1 MPKDGHTSEEI
12 LRRVRNPDLVPP
24 SQRASRV
31 PPELDRIALKALAP
45 DFKNRYARCEEL
57 RSDLASFLA
66 QNHPPGRTR
75 RGSPASWHELYAED
89 MAAERVEREE
99 LIAKAREWYSS
110 KRSAG
115 PPPVPTMSA
124 AAAAALPP
132 PLPGSALPPRPPTAS
147 TSIRRAPRRRR

>member
-1 MPKDGHTSEEI
+1 M
-12 LRRVRNPDLVPP
+12 RNPDLVPP
-24 SQRASRV
+24 SRRASRV

-66 QNHPPGRTR
+66 QTPSRRRTR
-75 RGSPASWHELYAED
+75 RGSPASWVSCTP
-89 MAAERVEREE
+89 RTWPPSSVEREE

-132 PLPGSALPPRPPTAS
+132 PLPGSRG
-147 TSIRRAPRRRR
+147 RRPRRVDVGVDGGLDDAR